1 MVVRV
6 QEFTEKRK
14 TWKEQHDISL
24 ATYLSKC
31 KLKETAGMEVIFAD
45 STRLSVKHIFDSQ
58 ERIDIVQVYSV
69 SEKMLEGFMT
79 INPKAP
85 KQQNRSH
92 IMLQKPMILWSGL
105 PKYLR
110 CQEKGIRIARFG
122 LWWYG
127 KKSSTRQEIKHT
139 NIIKIFRSCN
149 IESGEQRYE

>member
-1 MVVRV
+1 
-6 QEFTEKRK
+6 
-14 TWKEQHDISL
+14 
-24 ATYLSKC
+24 
-31 KLKETAGMEVIFAD
+31 MEVIFAD

-122 LWWYG
+122 L
-127 KKSSTRQEIKHT
+127 
-139 NIIKIFRSCN
+139 
-149 IESGEQRYE
+149 